1 MTHYS
6 DRSSDKQHA
15 TQLPAQLHPL
25 QELLAEDIHDT
36 WAAGRLAE
44 GWVYGP
50 ERNDEKKTTPCLV
63 PYGQL
68 TEVEKDYDR
77 VTAIETL
84 KMILALGYQITRPT
98 ETTE

>member
-1 MTHYS
+1 MYHP
-6 DRSSDKQHA
+6 KLPEHA

-50 ERNDEKKTTPCLV
+50 TLDKERLTHPCLV
-63 PYGQL
+63 PYDQL
-68 TEVEKDYDR
+68 PESEKEYDR
-77 VTAIETL
+77 RTAAATIRCILSHGYSLVKEET
-84 KMILALGYQITRPT
+84 
-98 ETTE
+98 E